1 MRLGARIF
9 KTGIAIILAMS
20 IASLLPDNIGLK
32 TLAGV
37 SAVVAMQPSVY
48 RSIKTVSEQAIGN
61 VIGAL
66 LAVTMVTIFSNNF
79 IIMGV
84 TVILL
89 IAILFQFNLAHVAT
103 LASVTALIIM
113 GQHTGSFYVAAFF
126 RFVLVMIGVLS
137 SSVVNLI
144 FLPPKFET
152 KIYYNSMNI
161 SSDIFVWFKLVLN
174 DTSEFHNI
182 KQDGDQ
188 LNSRINKLEKIFD
201 YYNEERPLTKKHI
214 YQQNRKKILFREVVR
229 TTRHAYEVLKRMSRY
244 QNDLYQLNNQLLL
257 QIKLELDSLV
267 TLHEQIFKSLSKK
280 ARYDVTQLD
289 YEVDNPQKKNL
300 MDAFQQEL
308 IKNPHQ
314 TKYSYSNMMQIIAE
328 IEEYR
333 YQLEHLDRIR
343 LSFFTYHRSDTDI
356 DISDEDF
363 DL

>member
-1 MRLGARIF
+1 LRLGARIL

-20 IASLLPDNIGLK
+20 IASLLPDNVGLK
-32 TLAGV
+32 SLAGV

-48 RSIKTVSEQAIGN
+48 KSIKTVSDQAIGN
-61 VIGAL
+61 IIGAL
-66 LAVTMVTIFSNNF
+66 LAVTMVTIFSDNF

-89 IAILFQFNLAHVAT
+89 IAILFRFNLAHVAT

-137 SSVVNLI
+137 SSIVNLL

-152 KIYYNSMNI
+152 KIYYNSANI

-188 LNSRINKLEKIFD
+188 LNTRINKLEQI
-201 YYNEERPLTKKHI
+201 YNFYHEERPLFKKHI
-214 YQQNRKKILFREVVR
+214 HAQYRKKILFKEVVR
-229 TTRHAYEVLKRMSRY
+229 TTRLAYEVLNRMSRY
-244 QNDLYQLNNQLLL
+244 QNDLHQLNNQLLL
-257 QIKLELDSLV
+257 QIKLELDSLIAF
-267 TLHEQIFKSLSKK
+267 HEQILKSLSKK
-280 ARYDVTQLD
+280 AKYNVAQFQ
-289 YEVDNPQKKNL
+289 YEVDNPQKKDL
-300 MDAFQQEL
+300 MDAFQNEL
-308 IKNPHQ
+308 IYNPYQ
-314 TKYSYSNMMQIIAE
+314 THYSYANIMQIIAA

-333 YQLEHLDRIR
+333 YHLEHLDRLRI
-343 LSFFTYHRSDTDI
+343 SFFTYHRSDSDI
-356 DISDEDF
+356 DIADEDF

>member
-32 TLAGV
+32 ALAGV

-61 VIGAL
+61 IIGAL
-66 LAVTMVTIFSNNF
+66 LAVTMVTIFSDNF
-79 IIMGV
+79 IIMGL

-89 IAILFQFNLAHVAT
+89 IAILFKFNLAHVAT

-126 RFVLVMIGVLS
+126 RFALVMIGVLS
-137 SSVVNLI
+137 SSIVNLI

-152 KIYYNSMNI
+152 KIYYNSVNI

-188 LNSRINKLEKIFD
+188 LNSRINKLEQIYN
-201 YYNEERPLTKKHI
+201 YYHEEKPLTKKHI
-214 YQQNRKKILFREVVR
+214 YQQNRKKILFKEVVG
-229 TTRHAYEVLKRMSRY
+229 TTRQAYEVLNRMSRY
-244 QNDLYQLNNQLLL
+244 QNDLHQLNNQLLL

-267 TLHEQIFKSLSKK
+267 AVHEQIYKSLSKK
-280 ARYDVTQLD
+280 ARYDVTKLD
-289 YEVDNPQKKNL
+289 YEVDNPLKKNL

-308 IKNPHQ
+308 IQNPYQ
-314 TKYSYSNMMQIIAE
+314 TQYSYANVMQIIAA

-333 YQLEHLDRIR
+333 YHLEHLDRIR
-343 LSFFTYHRSDTDI
+343 LSFFKYHNSDSDI

>member
-244 QNDLYQLNNQLLL
+244 QNDLY
-257 QIKLELDSLV
+257 
-267 TLHEQIFKSLSKK
+267 
-280 ARYDVTQLD
+280 

-314 TKYSYSNMMQIIAE
+314 TQYSYSNMMQIIAE

>member
-201 YYNEERPLTKKHI
+201 YYNEERPLTKNI
-214 YQQNRKKILFREVVR
+214 FINRIE
-229 TTRHAYEVLKRMSRY
+229 
-244 QNDLYQLNNQLLL
+244 
-257 QIKLELDSLV
+257 
-267 TLHEQIFKSLSKK
+267 
-280 ARYDVTQLD
+280 
-289 YEVDNPQKKNL
+289 KNT
-300 MDAFQQEL
+300 
-308 IKNPHQ
+308 I
-314 TKYSYSNMMQIIAE
+314 
-328 IEEYR
+328 
-333 YQLEHLDRIR
+333 
-343 LSFFTYHRSDTDI
+343 
-356 DISDEDF
+356 
-363 DL
+363 

>member
-182 KQDGDQ
+182 K
-188 LNSRINKLEKIFD
+188 
-201 YYNEERPLTKKHI
+201 
-214 YQQNRKKILFREVVR
+214 REVVR
-229 TTRHAYEVLKRMSRY
+229 TTRQAYEVLKRMSRY

-314 TKYSYSNMMQIIAE
+314 TQYSYSNMMQIIAE

>member
-32 TLAGV
+32 ALAGV

-61 VIGAL
+61 IIGAL
-66 LAVTMVTIFSNNF
+66 LAVTMVTIFSDNF

-89 IAILFQFNLAHVAT
+89 IAILFKFNLAHVAT

-126 RFVLVMIGVLS
+126 RFALVMIGVLS
-137 SSVVNLI
+137 SSIVNLI

-152 KIYYNSMNI
+152 KIYYNSVNI

-188 LNSRINKLEKIFD
+188 LNSRINKLEQIYN
-201 YYNEERPLTKKHI
+201 YYHEEKPLTKKHI
-214 YQQNRKKILFREVVR
+214 YQQNRKKILDRKSVV
-229 TTRHAYEVLKRMSRY
+229 
-244 QNDLYQLNNQLLL
+244 
-257 QIKLELDSLV
+257 
-267 TLHEQIFKSLSKK
+267 
-280 ARYDVTQLD
+280 
-289 YEVDNPQKKNL
+289 
-300 MDAFQQEL
+300 
-308 IKNPHQ
+308 
-314 TKYSYSNMMQIIAE
+314 
-328 IEEYR
+328 
-333 YQLEHLDRIR
+333 
-343 LSFFTYHRSDTDI
+343 
-356 DISDEDF
+356 
-363 DL
+363 

>member
-267 TLHEQIFKSLSKK
+267 TLH
-280 ARYDVTQLD
+280 D

-314 TKYSYSNMMQIIAE
+314 TQYSYSNMMQIIAE

>member
-137 SSVVNLI
+137 SSV
-144 FLPPKFET
+144 ET

-314 TKYSYSNMMQIIAE
+314 TQYSYSNMMQIIAE

>member
-229 TTRHAYEVLKRMSRY
+229 TTRQAYEVLKRMSRY
-244 QNDLYQLNNQLLL
+244 QNDLYQLNNQLL
-257 QIKLELDSLV
+257 
-267 TLHEQIFKSLSKK
+267 
-280 ARYDVTQLD
+280 
-289 YEVDNPQKKNL
+289 DNPQKKNL

-314 TKYSYSNMMQIIAE
+314 TQYSYSNMMQIIAE

>member
-89 IAILFQFNLAHVAT
+89 IAILFQFN

-229 TTRHAYEVLKRMSRY
+229 TTRQAYEVLKRMSRY

-314 TKYSYSNMMQIIAE
+314 TQYSYSNMMQIIAE

>member
-229 TTRHAYEVLKRMSRY
+229 TTRQAYEVLKRMSRY

-267 TLHEQIFKSLSKK
+267 TLQNKYL
-280 ARYDVTQLD
+280 RVY
-289 YEVDNPQKKNL
+289 QKKL
-300 MDAFQQEL
+300 D
-308 IKNPHQ
+308 
-314 TKYSYSNMMQIIAE
+314 MMS
-328 IEEYR
+328 
-333 YQLEHLDRIR
+333 LN
-343 LSFFTYHRSDTDI
+343 
-356 DISDEDF
+356 
-363 DL
+363 